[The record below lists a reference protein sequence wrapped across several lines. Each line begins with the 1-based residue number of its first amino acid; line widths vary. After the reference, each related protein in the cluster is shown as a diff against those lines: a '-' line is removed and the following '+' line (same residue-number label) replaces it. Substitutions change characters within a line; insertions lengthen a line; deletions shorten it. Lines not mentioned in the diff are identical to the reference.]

1 MAISALEIRYVLLEW
16 TEGEDRGAH
25 SILALDCVRN
35 FSVKIFLKGLIKP
48 RNWWNG
54 EKAAN
59 PGRCTKPELL
69 TWQVC
74 YTLTLADV
82 M

>member
-1 MAISALEIRYVLLEW
+1 MSYLNGLRVMI
-16 TEGEDRGAH
+16 EGPIVFWPSTVSG
-25 SILALDCVRN
+25 IFQL
-35 FSVKIFLKGLIKP
+35 KIFLKGLKNL
-48 RNWWNG
+48 RSWWNG

-59 PGRCTKPELL
+59 PGRFTEPESL

>member
-35 FSVKIFLKGLIKP
+35 FSVKDFLERTDKTEK
-48 RNWWNG
+48 WNG

-59 PGRCTKPELL
+59 PGRCTEPELL